1 MGNPKENEFWRR
13 LQKQIEVSV
22 ANQASPKLLGVRDAF
37 RRYFAQGMDW
47 QSPIAIVPQPE
58 LDRPGLLPMEDAGA
72 ILLATEAVDRLDG
85 YMGEHY
91 DFLVAV
97 EEGLTQIEIKGEKRA
112 FVQSWAVVRC
122 AIGEAWGGSGALQL
136 PREFIEEDA
145 DGHPQFSP
153 NRRRN
158 GGMVASLTG
167 GLETKRSASAIATLH
182 ALSTLFHGRLES
194 TPKPIRV

>member
-1 MGNPKENEFWRR
+1 MGNEQESDFWRR
-13 LQKQIEVSV
+13 LQSAIEVSV
-22 ANQASPKLLGVRDAF
+22 ANQGSAKLLGVRDAF

-47 QSPIAIVPQPE
+47 RSPIAIVPQPE
-58 LDRPGLLPMEDAGA
+58 VDRPGLLPLEDAEA

-85 YMGEHY
+85 YWGEHY

-122 AIGEAWGGSGALQL
+122 SLGEAWGGSGALQL

-145 DGHPQFSP
+145 AGHPSYSP
-153 NRRRN
+153 SRRR
-158 GGMVASLTG
+158 GGGIVESLTG
-167 GLETKRSASAIATLH
+167 GLESKRSASAIATLH

-194 TPKPIRV
+194 SPEPIQV